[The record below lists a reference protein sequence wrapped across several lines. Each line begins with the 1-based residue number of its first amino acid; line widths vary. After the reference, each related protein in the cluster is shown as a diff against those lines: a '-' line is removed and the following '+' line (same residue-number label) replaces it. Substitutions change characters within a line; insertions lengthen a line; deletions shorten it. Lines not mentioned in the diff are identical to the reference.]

1 MVAIIC
7 SYGRVGNSSEL
18 KRRRAIRARLRME
31 RTEGRIEN
39 ATTPI
44 TDIPKII
51 QIPMTTILLGTRIVT
66 HIGVLLITIG
76 MEIFLFF
83 LEGGFMPN
91 FFNLYDSFDDFY
103 NSFYRGNEVEFLYN
117 DERYYVLPKFD
128 NLKNVVGILVGK
140 KGLEEDSIYT
150 SVDDLYHTAISDLS
164 LGCILEKIVI
174 VWNNC

>member
-1 MVAIIC
+1 
-7 SYGRVGNSSEL
+7 
-18 KRRRAIRARLRME
+18 
-31 RTEGRIEN
+31 
-39 ATTPI
+39 
-44 TDIPKII
+44 
-51 QIPMTTILLGTRIVT
+51 
-66 HIGVLLITIG
+66 
-76 MEIFLFF
+76 
-83 LEGGFMPN
+83 MPN

-150 SVDDLYHTAISDLS
+150 SVDDLYHAAISDLS